1 MVIKKELKARYF
13 KYDDKQN
20 SLWIGVP
27 LGNEVCLSKAHMF
40 SLMRFLVRI
49 SARLSS
55 KRRKRRKVKNEK
67 EEQKGPQFLL
77 HI

>member
-13 KYDDKQN
+13 TYDDKQN

-55 KRRKRRKVKNEK
+55 KRRKVKNEK

>member
-13 KYDDKQN
+13 IYDDKRN
-20 SLWIGVP
+20 SLWVGVP

-55 KRRKRRKVKNEK
+55 KRRRKVKNEK